1 MIWTDR
7 EFDHRASK
15 WRQDCTM
22 PGGRSAAAMR
32 ALLGLTP
39 YKAASRAGVPTHWLQ
54 AFEAGRIDMEQWR
67 VVSHRLDAAY
77 RALGA
82 RWCESSLHEGACCVY
97 LETGFA
103 DDRRAILAA
112 LALMN
117 RTAGKRPRKVTV
129 PQLAKRVEAAS
140 KAASKIAAAD
150 LRKALHGRG
159 TLSAKMAAACFRQ
172 LGEGRGGAGCYFVA
186 APLSGWREVGC
197 DYQGCWW

>member
-7 EFDHRASK
+7 EAAHRARK
-15 WRQDCTM
+15 WRADCTM

-39 YKAASRAGVPTHWLQ
+39 CQAASRAGVRVLWLQ
-54 AFEAGRIDMEQWR
+54 GFEAGTIDLQDWR
-67 VVSHRLDAAY
+67 VVSNRLDAAY

-82 RWCESSLHEGACCVY
+82 RWCEPDLHERACCVY

-112 LALMN
+112 LALMG

-129 PQLAKRVEAAS
+129 QLLAKRVEAS
-140 KAASKIAAAD
+140 SKIAARD
-150 LRKALHGRG
+150 LRKALLGRG

-186 APLSGWREVGC
+186 APLSGWRAVGC
-197 DYQGCWW
+197 DDQGCWW

>member
-1 MIWTDR
+1 MGLIWADQ
-7 EFDHRASK
+7 EAAHRVRK
-15 WRQDCTM
+15 WRQNCTM
-22 PGGRSAAAMR
+22 PGAESAAAMR

-39 YKAASRAGVPTHWLQ
+39 RQAASRAGVPLQWLQ
-54 AFEAGRIDMEQWR
+54 AFEANWINPLNST

-82 RWCESSLHEGACCVY
+82 RWYEPDLHDGACCVF

-112 LALMN
+112 LELMGC
-117 RTAGKRPRKVTV
+117 TIGKRPRKVTV
-129 PQLAKRVEAAS
+129 QLLAKRVEATN
-140 KAASKIAAAD
+140 KIAEAD

-159 TLSAKMAAACFRQ
+159 ALSAKMATACFRQ

-186 APLSGWREVGC
+186 AQLTGWRAVGC
-197 DYQGCWW
+197 DYQGSWW